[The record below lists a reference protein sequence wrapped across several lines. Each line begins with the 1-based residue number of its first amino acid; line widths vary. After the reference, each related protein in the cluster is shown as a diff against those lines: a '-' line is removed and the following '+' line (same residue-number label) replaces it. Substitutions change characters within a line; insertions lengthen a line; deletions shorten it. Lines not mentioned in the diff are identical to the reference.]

1 MNCPECEADLMDD
14 AVFCHAC
21 GKRVAA
27 GISKRRRHRRQDA
40 GNPNFP
46 NSPEVSPKVSRDS
59 DSRPSTV
66 SDDFGPPLRGPLSGR
81 FRNARRRLQ
90 ALTPDDEEIELW
102 SGTYSAKGMINY
114 WFWAALAT
122 ILLPFGAVFV
132 ASGQISTWPIVA
144 ATLLLMW
151 LALGGMLVF
160 QKLDVHYELTN
171 QRLVHK
177 VGILRRITNRI
188 EVIDV
193 DDVTF
198 EQGILERLLGVG
210 SIAIFS
216 TDRTDPSIIMSGIDD
231 VFQVAELIDEARRAE
246 RVRRGI
252 HIEAV

>member
-1 MNCPECEADLMDD
+1 MNCPECQSDLMED

-21 GKRVAA
+21 GKRVA
-27 GISKRRRHRRQDA
+27 GGVSKRRRRHRKDP

-46 NSPEVSPKVSRDS
+46 GESLNVARGSGSPKR
-59 DSRPSTV
+59 T
-66 SDDFGPPLRGPLSGR
+66 DDELSGPPLRGPVSGR
-81 FRNARRRLQ
+81 FRKARRRLQ
-90 ALTPDDEEIELW
+90 SLTPNDEEIELW
-102 SGTYSAKGMINY
+102 SGTYSAKGMVNH
-114 WFWAALAT
+114 WFWAAVAT
-122 ILLPFGAVFV
+122 ILIPVGA
-132 ASGQISTWPIVA
+132 ASFAADQPYVWPIVA
-144 ATLLLMW
+144 VTLLLMW
-151 LALGGMLVF
+151 LGLGAMVVF

-188 EVIDV
+188 EVIDI

-198 EQGILERLLGVG
+198 EQGIIERLLGVG

-216 TDRTDPSIIMSGIDD
+216 SDRTDPSILMSGIDE
-231 VFQVAELIDEARRAE
+231 VFEVAELIDEARRAE